1 MPENLL
7 LVDDQK
13 RWSKDYPDY
22 PALSVNDYLTGS
34 EWTKKRRVNIINLC
48 RDLSYQSLGYYASL
62 LAEARG
68 HRIIPSVSTLHDL
81 SRKTLYGPILDDLDE
96 VINKALHRQAQA
108 LDISRFEVMLH
119 FGQCESEALR
129 PLARKLYEAFRIPL
143 LRVEFAR
150 NGRWRIRRLRPGGT
164 GHLSTPQ
171 QAFFIQALSE
181 QLRQNW
187 KKPASAKAARYDL
200 AILYNPEE
208 VLPPSDSKALQAF
221 IKAGAE
227 AGINAELITARDFG
241 RLLEYDALFIRETT
255 GLNHHT
261 YRFARKAANEGLVVI
276 DDPDSI
282 RRCVNK
288 IFLSELLSANQ
299 VPIPGSVIIGKHELT
314 RAEQLGYPVVLKIP
328 DGSFSRGMV
337 KAASRDELEKG
348 AAELFRHSG
357 LILAQAYTYTEF
369 DWRVGILNGEAL
381 FGCRYYMSRGHWQ
394 IVNHADGKIRQG
406 KWDTLPIEAVPV
418 QVVETA
424 LKAARLIGDGL
435 YGVDMKQTDKGVL
448 VIEVNDN
455 PNIDQGVEDQ
465 VLGKKLYQRVMGEFR
480 RRLDKRFAG

>member
-1 MPENLL
+1 MAENLL
-7 LVDDQK
+7 LVDDVK
-13 RWSKDYPDY
+13 RWRKEFPDS
-22 PALSVNDYLTGS
+22 PAVSVNDYLTGR
-34 EWTKKRRVNIINLC
+34 EWTKKKRVNVINLC

-96 VINKALHRQAQA
+96 IINKALLKQAQA
-108 LDISRFEVMLH
+108 LDISRFEILLI

-143 LRVEFAR
+143 LRVEFSR
-150 NGRWRIRRLRPGGT
+150 NGRWRIRRLRPGNT
-164 GHLSTPQ
+164 SHLNPSQ
-171 QAFFIQALSE
+171 QVFFRQMLTT

-187 KKPASAKAARYDL
+187 KEPANNKTARYDL
-200 AILYNPEE
+200 AILHDPKNS
-208 VLPPSDSKALQAF
+208 LPPSDAKALQAF

-227 AGINAELITARDFG
+227 VGINAELITEKDFG

-255 GLNHHT
+255 GINHYT
-261 YRFARKAANEGLVVI
+261 YRFARKAANEGMVVI

-288 IFLSELLSANQ
+288 IFLTELLSAHQ
-299 VPIPGSVIIGKHELT
+299 VAIPASVILSKHELDN
-314 RAEQLGYPVVLKIP
+314 AETLGYPMVLKIP

-337 KAASRDELEKG
+337 KAGNREEMEKG
-348 AAELFRHSG
+348 AAELFRHSD
-357 LILAQAYTYTEF
+357 LILAQAYTYTDF
-369 DWRVGILNGEAL
+369 DWRVGILNGEVL

-406 KWDTLPIEAVPV
+406 KWDTLPAEQLPKDVID
-418 QVVETA
+418 TA
-424 LKAARLIGDGL
+424 LRAANLIGNGL
-435 YGVDMKQTDKGVL
+435 YGVDMKQTDQGVL
-448 VIEVNDN
+448 VIEINDN

-465 VLGKKLYQRVMGEFR
+465 VLGKALYQRVMAEFR
-480 RRLDKRFAG
+480 RRLDSRFAG